1 MGGHLHLNH
10 FTTSSERGEDPC
22 APGVSSQA
30 RPGSEV
36 PPRAERAMSPIPGG
50 RVKPVLSA
58 ANILVGETKASEPR
72 SGQGG
77 AGFEG
82 RANLSKSLGRR
93 EEAGDWP
100 SARPTRCPPP
110 QPQAKP
116 PARASC
122 SRWQSGPGALCGDRA
137 TALPT
142 EPTDTGFRAEVQAP
156 PSDPKAKW
164 RLVPRP
170 WVPPMSKLY
179 MLGLFRFTQ
188 LLQR

>member
-1 MGGHLHLNH
+1 MHQA
-10 FTTSSERGEDPC
+10 F
-22 APGVSSQA
+22 SSQA

-100 SARPTRCPPP
+100 SARPTHCPPP
-110 QPQAKP
+110 HN
-116 PARASC
+116 
-122 SRWQSGPGALCGDRA
+122 
-137 TALPT
+137 
-142 EPTDTGFRAEVQAP
+142 
-156 PSDPKAKW
+156 
-164 RLVPRP
+164 PRP
-170 WVPPMSKLY
+170 SLLHGRHAAGGRVD
-179 MLGLFRFTQ
+179 LGHSVGTGPLLCPLNAQTLDSGLRCRP
-188 LLQR
+188 LLQTRRPNGGLCQGHGCPP

>member
-1 MGGHLHLNH
+1 MHQA
-10 FTTSSERGEDPC
+10 F
-22 APGVSSQA
+22 SSQA

-100 SARPTRCPPP
+100 SARPTHCPPP
-110 QPQAKP
+110 TTPGQ
-116 PARASC
+116 ASC
-122 SRWQSGPGALCGDRA
+122 
-137 TALPT
+137 
-142 EPTDTGFRAEVQAP
+142 TGVMQQVAEWTWGTLWGQGHCSAH
-156 PSDPKAKW
+156 
-164 RLVPRP
+164 
-170 WVPPMSKLY
+170 
-179 MLGLFRFTQ
+179 
-188 LLQR
+188 